1 MKIISYNLNGLR
13 AASKLNV
20 LNWLKNENADILCLQ
35 EVRAEQSICE
45 KILKDFNE
53 YNIVYNCGKIKGYS
67 GTITLSKIKP
77 IKVVFGFGNEED
89 IEGRTITTFF
99 SDFVVVNCYVP
110 NGSKR
115 LEYKKEFI
123 RNLTVYVNSLLKS
136 FKKIFICCDANIAH
150 TELDVNKPK
159 ETSKKSGFL
168 LEERVLINRLLE
180 NNFIDSFRELNP
192 ELIQYTWRSYRAR
205 KEKNDFG
212 WRFRFDYIIC
222 SKNLKDRIKR
232 CYSQL
237 LEYSDHLPVI
247 LEVM

>member
-123 RNLTVYVNSLLKS
+123 
-136 FKKIFICCDANIAH
+136 CCDANIAH

-232 CYSQL
+232 CYSQD

-247 LEVM
+247 LEVT